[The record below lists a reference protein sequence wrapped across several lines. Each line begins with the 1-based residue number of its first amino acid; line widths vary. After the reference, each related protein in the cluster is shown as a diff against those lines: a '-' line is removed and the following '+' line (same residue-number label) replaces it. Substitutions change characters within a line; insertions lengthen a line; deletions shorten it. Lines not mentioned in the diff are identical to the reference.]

1 MRFRAFELDGT
12 AGLAVRV
19 GDGYRGLMA
28 GDAGF
33 PGDLDQIIRDGS
45 QDAAF
50 AALSAG
56 PVIDMERAVTALPF
70 RRAGKILCVGL
81 NYADHA
87 AETNHDV
94 PPYPTVFVRFNDNLV
109 ADGAD
114 LVRPAVSDQ
123 FDYEGEVVA
132 VIGKAGRAIP
142 EAQALSHVAGYT
154 IFNDGS
160 IRDVQMRTN
169 QWTLGKNFD
178 QTGSM
183 GPDFVTA
190 DELPDGAAGL
200 RISTRL
206 NGTVLQDANTDQL
219 IYSVATLVSK
229 LSLGMTLQPGDLIV
243 TGTPSGVGMARDPQV
258 WMKPGDLCE
267 VEVEGLGVLR
277 NPVVAEG

>member
-1 MRFRAFELDGT
+1 
-12 AGLAVRV
+12 
-19 GDGYRGLMA
+19 
-28 GDAGF
+28 
-33 PGDLDQIIRDGS
+33 
-45 QDAAF
+45 
-50 AALSAG
+50 
-56 PVIDMERAVTALPF
+56 
-70 RRAGKILCVGL
+70 
-81 NYADHA
+81 
-87 AETNHDV
+87 
-94 PPYPTVFVRFNDNLV
+94 V

-114 LVRPAVSDQ
+114 LVRPAVSEQ

-190 DELPDGAAGL
+190 DELPEGAAGL

-277 NPVVAEG
+277 NPVIAEG

>member
-1 MRFRAFELDGT
+1 MRFRAFTENGT
-12 AGLAVRV
+12 NGLAVEV
-19 GDGYRGLMA
+19 DGVFHGLQST
-28 GDAGF
+28 DAAY
-33 PGDLDQIIRDGS
+33 PGDLDHILRDG
-45 QDAAF
+45 DLATAAKDL
-50 AALSAG
+50 AEGA
-56 PVIDMERAVTALPF
+56 VINMDTVRTALPF
-70 RRAGKILCVGL
+70 RQARKILCVGL

-109 ADGAD
+109 AHDGD
-114 LVRPAVSDQ
+114 LVRPAVSEQ

-142 EAQALSHVAGYT
+142 EDKALDHVAGYT

-178 QTGSM
+178 QTGSI

-190 DELPDGAAGL
+190 DALPAGAAGL
-200 RISTRL
+200 RICTRL

-219 IYSVATLVSK
+219 IYSVAVLVSK
-229 LSLGMTLQPGDLIV
+229 LSMGMTLLPGDLIV
-243 TGTPSGVGMARDPQV
+243 TGTPSGVGMARDPKV
-258 WMKPGDLCE
+258 WMKPGDICE
-267 VEVEGLGVLR
+267 VEVEGLGILR
-277 NPVVAEG
+277 NPVIGET